1 MKKEFI
7 YWFSSII
14 TTIFLIDALLYQGHQ
29 NALALIVVIYALSIK
44 LNQVGIKVPMF
55 ASLLCGCAAMS
66 FFFILLLS
74 LPLYGYSE
82 GKISEDLFNIVG
94 STSAICI
101 LVSTFLGL
109 GFEGNLRDQKFSKN
123 VIGSSLSGYTEGDYR
138 FPTDEELEALREN
151 WNI

>member
-1 MKKEFI
+1 MKREFT

-14 TTIFLIDALLYQGHQ
+14 ATIFLIDALLYQGHQ

-44 LNQVGIKVPMF
+44 LNQVGAKVPMF

-66 FFFILLLS
+66 FFFILCLS
-74 LPLYGYSE
+74 FPIYGYSE
-82 GKISEDLFNIVG
+82 GKIPKELFNIIG

-101 LVSTFLGL
+101 LVSWFFGL
-109 GFEGNLRDQKFSKN
+109 GFEGDSSDQN
-123 VIGSSLSGYTEGDYR
+123 VIGSSMSGYTEGDYR

-151 WNI
+151 WNL